1 MDKAVSLLFLL
12 GSVCLL
18 TGSVIN
24 VIKAWYG
31 L

>member
-1 MDKAVSLLFLL
+1 MDKAVSLLFVL

-18 TGSVIN
+18 VGSVIN
-24 VIKAWYG
+24 VIKAW